1 MPVLNDYNQFAGLHW
16 ETGTV
21 RNFFAYRG
29 IQNPYTGE
37 PFSEAFFL
45 GVSGGAVMGYF
56 SFAYE
61 GYDPMARILTRNT
74 FDPLDSMLSRLGI
87 VQDIQRTAIPERGEA
102 NLVET
107 LRNGLP
113 AIVWADSYSL
123 PYNALSEDEGM
134 WAMLPILV
142 YGYDKD
148 QDAVWIAD
156 RARVPLT
163 TSTAELAA
171 ARTRVKKD
179 KFQLLT
185 LDAPIEEKIPA
196 AVKAG
201 IWDCIKL
208 YTEKPPRGSKKNFG
222 LDALRWWADLLIKPK
237 ARLSWEVVFPPG
249 VKFYAGL
256 TTAFYD
262 INIYGKDGHAER
274 DVYAAFL
281 DEASLILDNPALK
294 DAAAKFRASAAAW
307 DRLSHAL
314 LPDEVPLYHETRQL
328 MLRRHQRFLAAG
340 NAALDEI
347 HTIDHHLAEIKSE
360 ITPDH
365 PLEPDEVVALR
376 QSIRDHVMSVHDHER
391 EAVTALQEAMT

>member
-222 LDALRWWADLLIKPK
+222 LAALRWWADLLVKPK
-237 ARLSWEVVFPPG
+237 ARLSWEQVFPPG
-249 VKFYAGL
+249 AKFYAGL
-256 TTAFYD
+256 TSAFYD